1 MLPRWSSPTPFAGV
15 LLEHECPRCHRAVE
29 LPLGV
34 LCRSCRDEIDRRAA
48 RWANRVAL
56 VTTIVLAGYLYF
68 FRATPNPTARL
79 VSVMAVVIWF
89 TLANIV
95 VRRAVREMT
104 K

>member
-1 MLPRWSSPTPFAGV
+1 

-34 LCRSCRDEIDRRAA
+34 LCRSCTEEIERRAA
-48 RWANRVAL
+48 RWGDRVAL
-56 VTTIVLAGYLYF
+56 ATTMVLAGYLYF

-79 VSVMAVVIWF
+79 VSGMAVVIWF
-89 TLANIV
+89 MLSNVV
-95 VRRAVREMT
+95 VRRAVRGMA